1 LIYKKKKK
9 IFSNI
14 SFLSNRT
21 FHPVER
27 SDDVVVFDHDDNNA
41 DVSQK
46 EFDIIHLKIFFIF
59 LRNQK
64 ILSMEIKKIDQIHH
78 HL

>member
-1 LIYKKKKK
+1 MKVEFLIQGLIYKKK

-41 DVSQK
+41 DVSQR
-46 EFDIIHLKIFFIF
+46 EFDIIHLKIFLYF
-59 LRNQK
+59 
-64 ILSMEIKKIDQIHH
+64 
-78 HL
+78 

>member
-1 LIYKKKKK
+1 MMKVEFLIQGLIYKKK

-41 DVSQK
+41 DVSQR
-46 EFDIIHLKIFFIF
+46 EFDIIHLKIFLYF
-59 LRNQK
+59 
-64 ILSMEIKKIDQIHH
+64 
-78 HL
+78 